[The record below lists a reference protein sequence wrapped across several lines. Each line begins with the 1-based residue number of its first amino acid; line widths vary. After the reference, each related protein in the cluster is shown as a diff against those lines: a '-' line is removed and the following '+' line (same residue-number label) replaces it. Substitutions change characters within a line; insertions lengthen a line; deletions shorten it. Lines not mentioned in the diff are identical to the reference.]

1 VGAVRVQLA
10 NQPYALAAFRDF
22 IYQELNAR
30 CAHHHV
36 QPAHFQLDVQLA
48 QWDIQL

>member
-1 VGAVRVQLA
+1 VQPA
-10 NQPYALAAFRDF
+10 NQPCAVAVFLDF
-22 IYQELNAR
+22 IYQELNAV
-30 CAHHHV
+30 CAYHHV